1 MSMRTAVALSA
12 LPAGSVPSPL
22 VGEGQGG
29 GDGRTV
35 VVGIPPTPNP
45 SPQGGGESA
54 HRPGLGGRGEVAQ
67 PGASM
72 IPETAPF
79 SPEQRAWLNG
89 FFAGLLSLDAKA
101 GAAALDGAMPGSAAH
116 ALGEDDGAPWHDAAM
131 PIGERMT
138 LAEGKP
144 LPRRL
149 FAAMAQQD
157 CGQCGYLCETY
168 SKAIAEGQEAKLN
181 LCVPGGKETS
191 RMLKRL
197 LEEAPAVPAAKEASA
212 LPAPTPAAP
221 PGTRDCPVAAIFRG
235 ASRLNGAGSEKDT
248 RHVVFDIGGSGLT
261 YAPGDS
267 FGIYPRNDPAL
278 AEAVLAVLRV
288 PAEFPVGG
296 KPIRD
301 ALIEDYALGLA
312 PDVLFELMSYLVG
325 GERRKKAKALARGE
339 DPDGDAATLDVL
351 AVLEKFAPV
360 HPDPE
365 AFVECLDALQPRL
378 YSIASCPLTTPD
390 ELHLTVDGVR
400 YDVAGRRRLGV
411 ASTFLADRLEPGAQV
426 KTYIQRAHAFA
437 LPHDG
442 ATPIIMVGP
451 GTGVAPFR
459 AFLSHRRATR
469 ATGRAW
475 LFFGHQHEATDF
487 FYRDELTGMLADK
500 TLTRLSTAWSRDGDA
515 KVYVQDRMREAGPE
529 LWAWLKDGAHFYV
542 CGDAQRMAKDVEN
555 ALIEI
560 SAKGGQISEAAARD
574 FIAELKAAGRY
585 QTDVY

>member
-1 MSMRTAVALSA
+1 
-12 LPAGSVPSPL
+12 
-22 VGEGQGG
+22 
-29 GDGRTV
+29 
-35 VVGIPPTPNP
+35 
-45 SPQGGGESA
+45 
-54 HRPGLGGRGEVAQ
+54 
-67 PGASM
+67 
-72 IPETAPF
+72 
-79 SPEQRAWLNG
+79 
-89 FFAGLLSLDAKA
+89 
-101 GAAALDGAMPGSAAH
+101 MP
-116 ALGEDDGAPWHDAAM
+116 
-131 PIGERMT
+131 R
-138 LAEGKP
+138 
-144 LPRRL
+144 
-149 FAAMAQQD
+149 
-157 CGQCGYLCETY
+157 
-168 SKAIAEGQEAKLN
+168 
-181 LCVPGGKETS
+181 
-191 RMLKRL
+191 
-197 LEEAPAVPAAKEASA
+197 
-212 LPAPTPAAP
+212 
-221 PGTRDCPVAAIFRG
+221 
-235 ASRLNGAGSEKDT
+235 
-248 RHVVFDIGGSGLT
+248 
-261 YAPGDS
+261 
-267 FGIYPRNDPAL
+267 
-278 AEAVLAVLRV
+278 
-288 PAEFPVGG
+288 
-296 KPIRD
+296 
-301 ALIEDYALGLA
+301 
-312 PDVLFELMSYLVG
+312 
-325 GERRKKAKALARGE
+325 
-339 DPDGDAATLDVL
+339 
-351 AVLEKFAPV
+351 
-360 HPDPE
+360 
-365 AFVECLDALQPRL
+365 ALQPRL
-378 YSIASCPLTTPD
+378 YSIASWPLTTPD

-426 KTYIQRAHAFA
+426 KTYIQKAHAFA